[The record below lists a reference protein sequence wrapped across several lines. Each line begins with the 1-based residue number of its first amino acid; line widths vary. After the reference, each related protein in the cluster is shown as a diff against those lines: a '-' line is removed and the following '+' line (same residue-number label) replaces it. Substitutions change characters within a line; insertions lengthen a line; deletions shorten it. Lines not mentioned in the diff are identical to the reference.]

1 MTATYILPI
10 RNMHCGS
17 CAARVTRTLEEI
29 AGASDVAVNLA
40 TETAQINVTD
50 AKTTKEMLSKLE
62 AVGYPVATQTIQ
74 FTVSGMSCASCVS
87 ALDRALRAA
96 EGVQDVAVNLASET
110 ASVTYVPSITNPE
123 ALADIAGAAGYPMTP
138 PGDSSQEDAQA
149 LKDTTARSQ
158 RNAVFWAAA
167 LTLPVFVLE
176 MGGHLFPAWH
186 HFIAGTIGQTASWIV
201 QFVLTTLVLI
211 GPGRQFFTG
220 GLAALRRG
228 APNMNSLVALGAGA
242 AWTYS
247 TLALFA
253 PALMPAGSAVVYFEA
268 AAVIVTLILMGR
280 WFEARAKGQAGAAI
294 RSLIDLQPRLAMV
307 RQGEDWIE
315 TPVADLGLGDVVRVQ
330 PGARIPIDAEV
341 TGGTSQVD
349 ESMIT
354 GEPMPVTKA
363 VGDPVL
369 SLIHI

>member
-242 AWTYS
+242 AWT
-247 TLALFA
+247 
-253 PALMPAGSAVVYFEA
+253 
-268 AAVIVTLILMGR
+268 
-280 WFEARAKGQAGAAI
+280 
-294 RSLIDLQPRLAMV
+294 
-307 RQGEDWIE
+307 
-315 TPVADLGLGDVVRVQ
+315 
-330 PGARIPIDAEV
+330 
-341 TGGTSQVD
+341 
-349 ESMIT
+349 
-354 GEPMPVTKA
+354 
-363 VGDPVL
+363 L